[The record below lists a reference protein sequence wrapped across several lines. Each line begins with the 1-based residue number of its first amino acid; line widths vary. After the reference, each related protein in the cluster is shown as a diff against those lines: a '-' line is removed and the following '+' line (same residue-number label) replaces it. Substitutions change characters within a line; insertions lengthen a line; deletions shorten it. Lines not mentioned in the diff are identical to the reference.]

1 MPNPTITPQNFTR
14 GTSEMTLDQFN
25 QQLRQS
31 PLYATW
37 MAQNGIRTD
46 KPIKL
51 SKQQQKAFAAYLTQ
65 NGVPVPK
72 DFHIDEAGNFN
83 QKSRLK
89 RNLIIAG
96 IGVGA
101 AVGAPILLGALGGG
115 AGAAGAAGVA
125 LPGSI
130 GGGTVAAL
138 PGALGAGG
146 GLAAGGAGAV
156 TGASVAGA
164 ATAAA
169 KSPSLWSKISGK
181 DLLEVGVPAG
191 AQVAGALIGA
201 NAQKAAAKMEADAA
215 REALAWQKDVYA
227 ERQRQLAPAIG
238 VGNGATMK
246 LGDLMGIQAPAGGY
260 QPNLPQTAQATQ
272 RQPTAA
278 TPGAAPAMVPM
289 RAPTGQVS
297 MVPQDQVSHYEQR
310 GATRV
315 V

>member
-51 SKQQQKAFAAYLTQ
+51 SKDQRQNFATFLQ
-65 NGVPVPK
+65 SNGVPIPK
-72 DFHIDEAGNFN
+72 DFHVDEAGNFN
-83 QKSRLK
+83 QKSRVK
-89 RNLIIAG
+89 GRIIK
-96 IGVGA
+96 
-101 AVGAPILLGALGGG
+101 GALIGG
-115 AGAAGAAGVA
+115 AAAGAIFGAPVLLGHLGMGGGGIA

-156 TGASVAGA
+156 TGATVAGA
-164 ATAAA
+164 IPAAA
-169 KSPSLWSKISGK
+169 KAPSLWSKLSGPII
-181 DLLEVGVPAG
+181 EAGIPA
-191 AQVAGALIGA
+191 AANVAGAMIGA
-201 NAQKAAAKMEADAA
+201 NATKSAAKMEADAA

-227 ERQRQLAPAIG
+227 ERQRQMAPAIG

-246 LGDLMGIQAPAGGY
+246 LGDLMGIKAPEGGY
-260 QPNLPQTAQATQ
+260 QPNLPQTPQAAQ
-272 RQPTAA
+272 RQPTA
-278 TPGAAPAMVPM
+278 PGAATGMVPM

-297 MVPQDQVSHYEQR
+297 MVAPDQVSHYEQR

>member
-25 QQLRQS
+25 QQLRAS

-51 SKQQQKAFAAYLTQ
+51 SKDQQKAFAAYLTQ

-72 DFHIDEAGNFN
+72 DFHIDEAGNLN
-83 QKSRLK
+83 QKSRVKK
-89 RNLIIAG
+89 RLLIGGAIAG
-96 IGVGA
+96 A
-101 AVGAPILLGALGGG
+101 AIGAPYLLGALGAGGG
-115 AGAAGAAGVA
+115 AAAAGGVA
-125 LPGSI
+125 LPGGI

-169 KSPSLWSKISGK
+169 KSPSLWSKISGPVI
-181 DLLEVGVPAG
+181 EAGIPAG

-201 NAQKAAAKMEADAA
+201 NAQKSAAKMEADAA

-260 QPNLPQTAQATQ
+260 QPTLPQTAQATQ
-272 RQPTAA
+272 RQPAA
-278 TPGAAPAMVPM
+278 AAPGGGAGMVPM

-297 MVPQDQVSHYEQR
+297 MVPQDQVPHYEQR

>member
-1 MPNPTITPQNFTR
+1 MPNPTINSADFSR
-14 GTSEMTLDQFN
+14 GGTSEITLDQFN
-25 QQLRQS
+25 QQLRAS

-51 SKQQQKAFAAYLTQ
+51 SKDQQKAFAAYLAQ

-72 DFHIDEAGNFN
+72 DFHIDEAGNLN
-83 QKSRLK
+83 QTSRLK
-89 RNLIIAG
+89 KRLLIGGTIAG
-96 IGVGA
+96 AV
-101 AVGAPILLGALGGG
+101 VGAPYLLGALGAGGG
-115 AGAAGAAGVA
+115 AAAAGGAA
-125 LPGSI
+125 LPGGI

-164 ATAAA
+164 ATAA
-169 KSPSLWSKISGK
+169 KSPSLWSRISGPII
-181 DLLEVGVPAG
+181 EAGIPAV
-191 AQVAGALIGA
+191 ANVAGTVIGA
-201 NAQKAAAKMEADAA
+201 NAQKRAAELEAQAA
-215 REALAWQKDVYA
+215 REALAWQQDVYA

-260 QPNLPQTAQATQ
+260 QPNLPQTPQATQ

-278 TPGAAPAMVPM
+278 APGAATGMVPM